1 MVSRLTVPG
10 KSTRRQPPSPTQSPL
25 TDDPQWDQSPS
36 APSNAQGKFEEYGR
50 APLRAFQ
57 HPSSKLG
64 FESAQPETLKVLD
77 LFLATRCHFICSRN
91 SGFKFLNMAEALKQA
106 LRSAGFSWSNE
117 ALDLVV
123 SHLLQ
128 EEIRELRAL
137 RGEKPAADTLPLR
150 LLNFRLVARL
160 RDRRLR

>member
-1 MVSRLTVPG
+1 MTPSGVYSSREASVSHVQRKHPKRL
-10 KSTRRQPPSPTQSPL
+10 SPIFSEIAS
-25 TDDPQWDQSPS
+25 WKV
-36 APSNAQGKFEEYGR
+36 NANG
-50 APLRAFQ
+50 
-57 HPSSKLG
+57 SSY
-64 FESAQPETLKVLD
+64 A
-77 LFLATRCHFICSRN
+77 FICSRN
-91 SGFKFLNMAEALKQA
+91 SGLKFLNMAEALKQA

-128 EEIRELRAL
+128 EEIRELQAL

>member
-1 MVSRLTVPG
+1 
-10 KSTRRQPPSPTQSPL
+10 
-25 TDDPQWDQSPS
+25 
-36 APSNAQGKFEEYGR
+36 
-50 APLRAFQ
+50 
-57 HPSSKLG
+57 
-64 FESAQPETLKVLD
+64 
-77 LFLATRCHFICSRN
+77 
-91 SGFKFLNMAEALKQA
+91 MAEALKQA

-137 RGEKPAADTLPLR
+137 RGEKPAADTVMLR
-150 LLNFRLVARL
+150 LLNLRLVVRL